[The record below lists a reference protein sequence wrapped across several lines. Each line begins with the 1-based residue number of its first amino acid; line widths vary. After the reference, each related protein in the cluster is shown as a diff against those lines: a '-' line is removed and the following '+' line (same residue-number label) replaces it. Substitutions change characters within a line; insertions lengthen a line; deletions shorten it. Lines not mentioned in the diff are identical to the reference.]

1 MPVASK
7 AGAAIRTEK
16 KMGDLMAKFCGEE
29 TELVVVEDD
38 DDVDDA
44 VAEGEE
50 DEPFCHRILP
60 VEVDALRETCTL

>member
-1 MPVASK
+1 
-7 AGAAIRTEK
+7 
-16 KMGDLMAKFCGEE
+16 MAKFCGEE